1 MKPRVA
7 VVGSGI
13 AGMSAA
19 YYLRESCQVSLLER
33 NSYAGGHTNT
43 ITIELQGKQVP
54 LDTGFMVFN
63 DTTYPNLVR
72 LFNELEVTSYDTS
85 MSFGVRDQ
93 GTGLEYACAGF
104 STFFAQKRNLANPL
118 HWKLY
123 RSIIRFFDA
132 ADQLIAQAPSPDYT
146 LQQFAID
153 YQLSSRVMDRFVYPM
168 AGAIW
173 STTCEDIRS
182 FAALPLLRF
191 MKNHNMLGVG
201 IQFQWK
207 TVDEGSVQY
216 KRKLLAKLPKTP
228 ALNYSISSIGQ
239 SDNEAYYHDA
249 DGIRHAFDYII
260 IATHADQALDLLKAP
275 SSKQNLLLSPFHYSK
290 NSTVLHSDESVMPR
304 AKNAWA
310 SWNVSTNLE
319 SNGQLN
325 SSTHYWMNNLQ
336 NLDTDENVFVSID
349 YAEQIDPSKI
359 HWNSTYKHPKFD
371 SEAIAAQTRLSEINQ
386 EGRLLF
392 CGSYFRNGFHED
404 ALWSALKVV
413 NEIRKREEIR
423 CELLPLYE

>member
-19 YYLRESCQVSLLER
+19 YYLRETCQVSLLER
-33 NSYAGGHTNT
+33 NGYAGGHTNT
-43 ITIELQGKQVP
+43 INIDLQGKRVP
-54 LDTGFMVFN
+54 VDTGFMVFN
-63 DTTYPNLVR
+63 DTTYPNLIK
-72 LFNELEVTSYDTS
+72 LFDELEVTSYDTS

-93 GTGLEYACAGF
+93 KTGLEYACTGF
-104 STFFAQKRNLANPL
+104 STFFAQKRNLINPR

-123 RSIIRFFDA
+123 RSILRFFDA
-132 ADQLIAQAPSPDYT
+132 ADHLIAQEPSPDYT
-146 LQQFAID
+146 LQQFATD
-153 YQLSSRVMDRFVYPM
+153 YQLSNRVMDRFVYPM

-207 TVDEGSVQY
+207 TVDEGSDQY
-216 KRKLLAKLPKTP
+216 KRKLLAKLPEPPT
-228 ALNYSISSIGQ
+228 LNSSVANIGQ
-239 SDNEAYYHDA
+239 TDNEAYYYDT
-249 DGIRHAFDYII
+249 DGTRHAYDYII
-260 IATHADQALDLLKAP
+260 IATHANQALDLLEAP
-275 SSKQNLLLSPFHYSK
+275 SSQQQLLLSPFHYSK
-290 NSTVLHSDESVMPR
+290 NSAVLHSDDSVMPR
-304 AKNAWA
+304 ARNAWA

-319 SNGQLN
+319 SGGRLN
-325 SSTHYWMNNLQ
+325 SSTHYWMNSLQ
-336 NLDTDENVFVSID
+336 NLDTNENVFVSID
-349 YAEQIDPSKI
+349 YEGQIDPSKI
-359 HWNSTYKHPKFD
+359 HWSAVYEHPRFD
-371 SEAIAAQTRLSEINQ
+371 SEAIAAQICLSEINQ

-404 ALWSALKVV
+404 ALWSSLKVV

-423 CELLPLYE
+423 CELLPL